1 MKASILLATYNKND
15 CLPNTLYSIARQK
28 VSFPFEV
35 CIVDDISIV
44 DPEPIVRK
52 FFYME
57 GESLPSDESWH
68 EGYEPF
74 DKYWGAGYAK
84 YQRLDKHVGGQFS
97 QSLCCN
103 MMDEDSDI
111 VIIQSCDV
119 MYLQDNTIQHLCD
132 AVRPGYFTM
141 AIVKNIAVKPNLYED
156 YDEEIEPILA
166 NWDQIS
172 ITANPTQGINI
183 YSGKDRPGGDWLF
196 FLGAMTKEDLLKI
209 DFDYRCCDVVVQ
221 QKIKERGMQPIF
233 LDDIKAVHQKHP
245 PADLWPC
252 SIVDRCE
259 YWCKRKGGL
268 LR

>member
-52 FFYME
+52 FFDIE
-57 GESLPSDESWH
+57 GSKTYFSGKDSNSSALTNAH
-68 EGYEPF
+68 
-74 DKYWGAGYAK
+74 AK
-84 YQRLDKHVGGQFS
+84 YKKLYNHVGGQFS
-97 QSLCCN
+97 QSLCCD
-103 MMDEDSDI
+103 MMDKDTDI

-119 MYLQDNTIQHLCD
+119 MYLQDNTIQRLCD
-132 AVRPGYFTM
+132 TVKPGYFTM
-141 AIVKNIAVKPNLYED
+141 AIVKNIAVKPNLWED
-156 YDEEIEPILA
+156 YDEEIKPVLA
-166 NWDQIS
+166 NWDQ
-172 ITANPTQGINI
+172 TQGINI

-221 QKIKERGMQPIF
+221 QKIKEHGMQPIF
-233 LDDIKAVHQKHP
+233 LEDVKAVHQKHP

-259 YWCKRKGGL
+259 YWCKRKTGL